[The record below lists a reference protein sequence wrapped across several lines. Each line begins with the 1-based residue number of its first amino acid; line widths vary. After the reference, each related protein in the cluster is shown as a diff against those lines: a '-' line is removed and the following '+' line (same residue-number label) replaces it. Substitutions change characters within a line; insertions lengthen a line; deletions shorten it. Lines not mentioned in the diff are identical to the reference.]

1 MRIPL
6 RHSLLFAA
14 ALLCAP
20 LASAQTSAASA
31 ANAQIAIDAPWV
43 RATVPRQPA
52 TGAFMR
58 LTAARDLRL
67 VGARSPA
74 AEQVEVH
81 EMAMQGQMMRMRQ
94 VAALDLPKGRAVAL
108 APGGYHLMLIGLQRP
123 LRAGEKVALTLL
135 LEDADGKRSEQQ
147 VQAEVR
153 PLATPAS

>member
-20 LASAQTSAASA
+20 LASAQTSAAPA
-31 ANAQIAIDAPWV
+31 ANAQVAIDAPWV
-43 RATVPRQPA
+43 RASVPRQPA

>member
-1 MRIPL
+1 MRNPF

-20 LASAQTSAASA
+20 IAFAQTGAASA
-31 ANAQIAIDAPWV
+31 TGAQVAIDAPWV

-74 AEQVEVH
+74 AEHVEVH

-94 VAALDLPKGRAVAL
+94 VASLDLPKGRAVAL

-135 LEDADGKRSEQQ
+135 FEDADGKRSEQQ